1 MQQKIEDQFQL
12 KYYRGSLYNVIF
24 LEQFR
29 KYLISMAIT
38 LCYALTIIHASIPRP
53 MRNLKALKLLC
64 LEWIISTHDGWKWI
78 YSKYSNDFKMK
89 ISRKWKTAGKVMT
102 IPRKNFHLLET
113 ITTVRK
119 LIFYMLYFVIFQL
132 HKVEWYHF
140 QFFFLGYYYYFSNF
154 RINVKYSPDRFQFII
169 FKWVHFVK
177 QQKLLKLT
185 LRCHLIIKVQL
196 FCWGEAL
203 GKAIILF

>member
-1 MQQKIEDQFQL
+1 MQQTIEDQFQL

-38 LCYALTIIHASIPRP
+38 LCYALTIIHASIPWP

-89 ISRKWKTAGKVMT
+89 ISRKCRKQLEKWWQFLGKISTCLRLLPHVGNLYST
-102 IPRKNFHLLET
+102 CFILLSSNYIKWNGIISNFSSWA
-113 ITTVRK
+113 I
-119 LIFYMLYFVIFQL
+119 IIIFQ
-132 HKVEWYHF
+132 
-140 QFFFLGYYYYFSNF
+140 
-154 RINVKYSPDRFQFII
+154 
-169 FKWVHFVK
+169 
-177 QQKLLKLT
+177 T
-185 LRCHLIIKVQL
+185 L
-196 FCWGEAL
+196 E
-203 GKAIILF
+203 